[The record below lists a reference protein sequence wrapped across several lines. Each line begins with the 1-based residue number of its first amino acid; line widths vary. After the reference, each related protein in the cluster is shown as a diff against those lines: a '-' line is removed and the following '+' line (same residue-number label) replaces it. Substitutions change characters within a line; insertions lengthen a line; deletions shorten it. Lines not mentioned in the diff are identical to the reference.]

1 MSVRYLLQASSFD
14 TTCSHLLLT
23 QKVGVVLRIYHHAI
37 TIRFPGDFLLHLV
50 DAKLGNGP
58 KRIVLEAFPD
68 TLMENLVQG
77 TNVTITK
84 DDIIIKDHASVRF
97 QHGRLW
103 VMPPIEKSKQV
114 INTLLQHIEK
124 RMVRFHGLFTNP
136 LGDELRQVKTKIE
149 SFLRVREKAS
159 LLALIGLG
167 SGSTPIGDDAI
178 LGYIL
183 SERFLGHSLTH
194 LHPLMQEHA
203 LQTTELSKEMLL
215 DAYFGQYSE
224 TFLTWLLSIYQQNHE
239 EQDAIIAKLG
249 GNSGWMFLESFFQN
263 TIRSLKEDKHEF
275 ISTYTR

>member
-1 MSVRYLLQASSFD
+1 MSVRYLLQASSVD

-23 QKVGVVLRIYHHAI
+23 QKVGVVLRVYHHAI
-37 TIRFPGDFLLHLV
+37 TIHFPGDFLLHLV

-58 KRIVLEAFPD
+58 KRMVIDAFPD
-68 TLMENLVQG
+68 SFVETLVQG
-77 TNVTITK
+77 VKVTITNNELVIENHCAVK
-84 DDIIIKDHASVRF
+84 LK
-97 QHGRLW
+97 HGRLW
-103 VMPPIEKSKQV
+103 VMPPIEKSNQHK
-114 INTLLQHIEK
+114 TKLLQHIEK
-124 RMVRFHGLFTNP
+124 RFFRFHQLFSNP
-136 LGDELRQVKTKIE
+136 LDHELLLVKTKIE
-149 SFLRVREKAS
+149 SFLRYRERS
-159 LLALIGLG
+159 YLLDLIGLG

-263 TIRSLKEDKHEF
+263 TIHSLKEDKHEF
-275 ISTYTR
+275 IITYTR